1 MVPEHEAAR
10 RDTVL
15 FEVDRLPPGLRRRE
29 MPGLDAGVSAGLA
42 PEPCRRLLAVHLAF
56 APRRTKSRPEDI
68 EDELPARK
76 QTGLQLRQ
84 QGGTLVRAQGAEV
97 AVDAVGEVEALGGKG
112 HQIAAFAVIDPHA
125 GRRRAGPG
133 VRQRVTVHVEAGDT
147 PAATGQA
154 FGVKARAT
162 TEVERR
168 SGAFDAA
175 KQPVDDRGAGL
186 RAPAGGI
193 GIGVELGKQ
202 KLSADVGVGP
212 DRVFAVCVEVQ
223 AMLQKSAA
231 ASAYR
236 HGPRCE
242 AMRAR

>member
-1 MVPEHEAAR
+1 M
-10 RDTVL
+10 
-15 FEVDRLPPGLRRRE
+15 PPGLRRGE

-42 PEPCRRLLAVHLAF
+42 PEAAGRLFAARMPL
-56 APRRTKSRPEDI
+56 APRRAKSRAEDV
-68 EDELPARK
+68 EDELPA
-76 QTGLQLRQ
+76 QAQAGLQLRQ

-112 HQIAAFAVIDPHA
+112 HQIAAFAVIDPQA

-133 VRQRVTVHVEAGDT
+133 VRQRIAVHVEAGDT

-154 FGVKARAT
+154 FGIKAGAA
-162 TEVERR
+162 TEVERL

-175 KQPVDDRGAGL
+175 KQPVDDRGAGQ

-193 GIGVELGKQ
+193 GIGVELGKHE
-202 KLSADVGVGP
+202 LPADVGVGP

-231 ASAYR
+231 ASAHR